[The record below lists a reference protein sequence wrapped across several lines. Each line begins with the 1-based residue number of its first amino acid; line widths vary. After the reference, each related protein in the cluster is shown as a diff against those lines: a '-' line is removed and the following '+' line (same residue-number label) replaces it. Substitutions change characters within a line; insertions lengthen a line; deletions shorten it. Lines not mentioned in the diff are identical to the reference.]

1 MLTRSRILR
10 RFWMTIHCWICT
22 EESLCLEPF
31 YSRIKINLD
40 IFYTNY
46 SIRLGPQSWCSEMN
60 ITSTVKRLWNIIKC
74 WSNLFFNGLLARV
87 ICKMLQGGGS
97 LDQYSEVRGWVKK
110 CGWVMAWVGTCK
122 QTSWEI
128 WREEEICSCI
138 PAQTLHWEF
147 SCPPWGPAWR
157 WGVPIFRYQG
167 LIWEMDIWSFS
178 WWKIVRHW
186 IEGIRICIRSCI
198 CIEGTF
204 GQRGI

>member
-87 ICKMLQGGGS
+87 ICKMLQGG
-97 LDQYSEVRGWVKK
+97 
-110 CGWVMAWVGTCK
+110 A
-122 QTSWEI
+122 
-128 WREEEICSCI
+128 
-138 PAQTLHWEF
+138 
-147 SCPPWGPAWR
+147 
-157 WGVPIFRYQG
+157 G
-167 LIWEMDIWSFS
+167 LISILRCGAEWKSVGEWWPESELVSKLVEKFRERKKFAPAFPRKPCIENFHVLLGGQLGDGECPFLDIKGSFEKWIWSFS

-186 IEGIRICIRSCI
+186 IEGIPICIRSCI

>member
-87 ICKMLQGGGS
+87 ICKMLQGGGR

-128 WREEEICSCI
+128 WRGRNLL
-138 PAQTLHWEF
+138 LH
-147 SCPPWGPAWR
+147 SRANLALR
-157 WGVPIFRYQG
+157 IFVSSLG
-167 LIWEMDIWSFS
+167 ASLEMGSALFIDIKGSFEKWIWSFS

>member
-1 MLTRSRILR
+1 MLTGSRILR

-87 ICKMLQGGGS
+87 ICKMLQGGALISILRCEAEWKSVGEWWPE
-97 LDQYSEVRGWVKK
+97 SELVSKLVEKFGERKK
-110 CGWVMAWVGTCK
+110 FA
-122 QTSWEI
+122 
-128 WREEEICSCI
+128 
-138 PAQTLHWEF
+138 PAF
-147 SCPPWGPAWR
+147 PRKP
-157 WGVPIFRYQG
+157 
-167 LIWEMDIWSFS
+167 
-178 WWKIVRHW
+178 
-186 IEGIRICIRSCI
+186 
-198 CIEGTF
+198 CIENF
-204 GQRGI
+204 AYLIKSKSH